1 MKVLICG
8 GNQEADFVIR
18 SFHHNRR
25 NKIVVINDDEEIAK
39 DLSNRYG
46 IEVLDSD
53 PTKLY
58 SFEIADIYDFD
69 LVIALMEKDADN
81 FVCCHIAKDQFNIKK
96 AICTVNDPNNVEFFE
111 ELGID
116 TAISASYLLTQRIEG
131 ESDIENI
138 TKTFSLQDDKIV
150 ITEITVLSTF
160 ECCNKSLMDLQL
172 PRCGNITCIFR
183 DPKVIIPRGDTIIK
197 TGDNLVIASS
207 PQDQKK
213 LIRFIKKEKEENDE
227 SDQ

>member
-18 SFHHNRR
+18 SFLKNKR
-25 NKIVVINDDEEIAK
+25 NKIVVINNDAEIAK
-39 DLSNRYG
+39 ELSDHYG
-46 IEVLDSD
+46 IEVLDTD

-81 FVCCHIAKDQFNIKK
+81 FVCCHIAKDKFNIKK
-96 AICTVNDPNNVEFFE
+96 AICAVPNPNNVEVFE

-131 ESDIENI
+131 ETDIENI
-138 TKTFSLQDDKIV
+138 TKTFSLQNDKIV
-150 ITEITVLSTF
+150 ITEITVLPNF
-160 ECCNKSLMDLQL
+160 ECCNRSLMDLQL
-172 PRCGNITCIFR
+172 PKCGNITCIFR
-183 DPKVIIPRGDTIIK
+183 DPKVIIPRGDTIIRN
-197 TGDNLVIASS
+197 GDNLVIASS
-207 PQDQKK
+207 PDDQKK
-213 LIRFIKKEKEENDE
+213 LIKFIKKEREDNAKD
-227 SDQ
+227 

>member
-18 SFHHNRR
+18 SFLKNKR
-25 NKIVVINDDEEIAK
+25 NKIVVINNDAEIARE
-39 DLSNRYG
+39 LSDQYG
-46 IEVLDSD
+46 IEVLDTD

-81 FVCCHIAKDQFNIKK
+81 FVCCHIAKDKFNIKK
-96 AICTVNDPNNVEFFE
+96 AICTVTNPNNVEVFE

-131 ESDIENI
+131 ETDIENI
-138 TKTFSLQDDKIV
+138 TKTFSLQNDKIV
-150 ITEITVLSTF
+150 ITEINVLPNF

-172 PRCGNITCIFR
+172 PKCGNITCIFR
-183 DPKVIIPRGDTIIK
+183 DPKVIIPRGDTIIRN
-197 TGDNLVIASS
+197 GDNLVIASS
-207 PQDQKK
+207 PDDQKK
-213 LIRFIKKEKEENDE
+213 LIKFIKKEREENAKD
-227 SDQ
+227 

>member
-18 SFHHNRR
+18 SFSHNKR
-25 NKIVVINDDEEIAK
+25 NKIVVMNDDEDIAK
-39 DLSNRYG
+39 NLSNRYG
-46 IEVLDSD
+46 IEVLDTD
-53 PTKLY
+53 PTKIY

-81 FVCCHIAKDQFNIKK
+81 FVCCHIAKDKFNIKK
-96 AICTVNDPNNVEFFE
+96 AICTVTDPNNVEMFE

-116 TAISASYLLTQRIEG
+116 TAISSSYLLTQRIEG
-131 ESDIENI
+131 ETDIENI
-138 TKTFSLQDDKIV
+138 TKTFSLQNDKIV
-150 ITEITVLSTF
+150 ITEITVLPSF

-197 TGDNLVIASS
+197 AGDNLVIASS
-207 PQDQKK
+207 LEDQKK
-213 LIRFIKKEKEENDE
+213 LIKFVKKEREDINNDK
-227 SDQ
+227 

>member
-18 SFHHNRR
+18 SFLKNKR
-25 NKIVVINDDEEIAK
+25 NKIVVINNDAEIAK
-39 DLSNRYG
+39 ELSDHYG
-46 IEVLDSD
+46 IEVLDTD

-81 FVCCHIAKDQFNIKK
+81 FVCCHIAKDKFNIKK
-96 AICTVNDPNNVEFFE
+96 AICTVTNPNNVEVFE

-131 ESDIENI
+131 ETDIENI
-138 TKTFSLQDDKIV
+138 TKTFSLQNDKIV
-150 ITEITVLSTF
+150 ITEITVLPNF
-160 ECCNKSLMDLQL
+160 ECCNRSLMDLQL
-172 PRCGNITCIFR
+172 PKCGNITCIFR
-183 DPKVIIPRGDTIIK
+183 DPKVIIPRGDTIIRN
-197 TGDNLVIASS
+197 GDNLVIASS
-207 PQDQKK
+207 PDDQKK
-213 LIRFIKKEKEENDE
+213 LIKFIKKEMEDNAKD
-227 SDQ
+227 

>member
-18 SFHHNRR
+18 SFLKNKR
-25 NKIVVINDDEEIAK
+25 NKIVVINNDAEIAK
-39 DLSNRYG
+39 ELSDHYG
-46 IEVLDSD
+46 IEVLDTD

-81 FVCCHIAKDQFNIKK
+81 FVCCHIAKDKFNIKK
-96 AICTVNDPNNVEFFE
+96 AICTVTNPNNVEVFE

-131 ESDIENI
+131 ETDIENI
-138 TKTFSLQDDKIV
+138 TKTFSLQNDKIV
-150 ITEITVLSTF
+150 ITEITVLPNF
-160 ECCNKSLMDLQL
+160 ECCNRSLMDLQL
-172 PRCGNITCIFR
+172 PKCGNITCIFR
-183 DPKVIIPRGDTIIK
+183 DPKVIIPRGDTIIRN
-197 TGDNLVIASS
+197 GDNLVIASS
-207 PQDQKK
+207 PDDQKK
-213 LIRFIKKEKEENDE
+213 LIKFIKKEREDNAKD
-227 SDQ
+227 